1 MGAPGSLVG
10 IRRFSVSAGRLE
22 EVARWIVLVGR
33 SMKARD
39 LATDQPVIP
48 SDTPAPRV
56 ARLLADVDVR
66 AVLVAER
73 NGSVVG
79 VISDRLLL
87 SHMLPSYVTEVE
99 SLAGVLDERDVDL
112 CWLQLQGKIATDL
125 LPSDQEVAPLVDA
138 DATLIEVAST
148 MVRARV
154 SLVAVLDGGRLTGG
168 ITIDRLIAELLKVP

>member
-1 MGAPGSLVG
+1 M
-10 IRRFSVSAGRLE
+10 R
-22 EVARWIVLVGR
+22 
-33 SMKARD
+33 ARD
-39 LATDQPVIP
+39 LTPDQPVVP
-48 SDTPAPRV
+48 SDAPATQV
-56 ARLLADVDVR
+56 ARLLTDAGVR
-66 AVLVAER
+66 ALLVAGLG
-73 NGSVVG
+73 GSVVG

-112 CWLQLQGKIATDL
+112 CWLQLQGKTATDL
-125 LPSDQEVAPLVDA
+125 LPADQEVAPTVDA

-154 SLVAVLDGGRLTGG
+154 SLVAVLDGGGLIGG